1 MKDTWQI
8 HPLSDQERADLANRP
23 TEAGVYQ
30 VLLGNDKDGTPAE
43 RKLAEQLVAANA
55 NIKAMARENRA
66 FLRRAVGYVAGEGVR
81 QFLDIGSGLP
91 TSDNVHQVAQR
102 VDSAVTTV
110 YVDRNPRVAV
120 HGRALLATDD
130 RTHFLDHDLRHSGE
144 LLHILQTGQLIDFT
158 RPVALVLVAIL
169 HFIQNEEEPEEI
181 VQTLMAALPSGSF
194 LVLSHAVDVAELR
207 PAAAA
212 YQAAGVPSKPAL
224 RSAEQIERF
233 FAGLEPVEPGL
244 VTVTDWRPDIP
255 ELGALVG
262 PLPVLAGV
270 YRKP

>member
-1 MKDTWQI
+1 MKGAWQV
-8 HPLSDQERADLANRP
+8 HPLNDEERANLANRP
-23 TEAGVYQ
+23 TAAGVYQ
-30 VLLGNDKDGTPAE
+30 VLLGDDKDGTPAE
-43 RKLAEQLVAANA
+43 RKLGEQLVATTP
-55 NIKAMARENRA
+55 NIQVMARENRA
-66 FLRRAVGYVAGEGVR
+66 FLRRAVTHVAREGVR
-81 QFLDIGSGLP
+81 QFIDIGSGLP

-102 VDSAVTTV
+102 VDPDVTTV
-110 YVDRNPRVAV
+110 YVDNDARVAV

-130 RTHFLDHDLRHSGE
+130 RTHFLDHDLRHPGE
-144 LLHILQTGQLIDFT
+144 LLHVLQTGQLIDFT

-169 HFIQNEEEPEEI
+169 HFIQDEDGPEDI
-181 VQTLMAALPSGSF
+181 VGTLMSALPPGSF
-194 LVLSHAVDVAELR
+194 LVLSHAMDVAELR
-207 PAAAA
+207 LAAEV

-224 RSAEQIERF
+224 RSAEQIEGF
-233 FAGLEPVEPGL
+233 FAGLEPVDPGL